1 MTPGTNFIS
10 LGIHYCQ
17 NQATRIKTSMQKTNT
32 SATIFITTPLESK
45 HVDRIRSVSRKGVTV
60 LYDPDL
66 LPPTRYTCDHNG
78 MGGFILSPEQEHRWK
93 KYLESADILWN
104 FPPDARD
111 GTRGLDFAPNVK
123 WIQTT
128 SSGIGKRIE
137 ELNLT
142 DSDILIT
149 NSRGVHAKPLA
160 EFVFLVLL
168 SHVKRLLKMQTEQKE
183 RHWERFCSKELA
195 GQTLGLIGM
204 GELGCTIASI
214 GRVFD
219 MRIIALASPGSRKTA
234 EELGIDQLF
243 PNYQIHDMLGETDAL
258 VLAAPH
264 TPETERMIDDKA
276 LSALKKNSVFVNIAR
291 GHLVDESALI
301 KHLKEGRIAFAG
313 LDTLTVEPLPKDSL
327 LWDLPNV
334 LISPH
339 SASTV
344 EAENERITEIFCHN
358 LLCYLE
364 GRRGD
369 MRNIVNNRLMY

>member
-1 MTPGTNFIS
+1 MKKNDGST
-10 LGIHYCQ
+10 
-17 NQATRIKTSMQKTNT
+17 
-32 SATIFITTPLESK
+32 TILITTPLEVK
-45 HVDRIRSVSRKGVTV
+45 HIDRMRSVSPERITV

-78 MGGFILSPEQEHRWK
+78 VAGFTLSPDQEHRWK

-104 FPPDARD
+104 FPPNARD
-111 GTRGLDFAPNVK
+111 GTCGLNFAPDVK

-142 DSDILIT
+142 GSDILIT
-149 NSRGVHAKPLA
+149 NSRGVHAGPLT

-183 RHWERFCSKELA
+183 RHWERFCSNELA

-204 GELGCTIASI
+204 GELGRKIASI

-219 MRIIALASPGSRKTA
+219 MKIIALASPGSRKTA
-234 EELGIDQLF
+234 RELSIDKLF
-243 PNYQIHDMLGETDAL
+243 PNNQLHDMLRETDAL

-264 TPETERMIDDKA
+264 TPETEKMIDDNA
-276 LSALKKNSVFVNIAR
+276 LGALKEGSVFVNIAR
-291 GHLVDESALI
+291 GDLVDELALI
-301 KHLKEGRIAFAG
+301 KHLKHGRIAFAG

-364 GRRGD
+364 GRQED
-369 MRNIVNNRLMY
+369 MRNIVDNRLMY